1 MRSVKLFDINI
12 DLKFNAHNLRS
23 EKNMTIINLN
33 PEKIAKIKADD
44 LIIINTI
51 FRQEEALLNYFNY
64 QII

>member
-23 EKNMTIINLN
+23 KKNMTIINLN